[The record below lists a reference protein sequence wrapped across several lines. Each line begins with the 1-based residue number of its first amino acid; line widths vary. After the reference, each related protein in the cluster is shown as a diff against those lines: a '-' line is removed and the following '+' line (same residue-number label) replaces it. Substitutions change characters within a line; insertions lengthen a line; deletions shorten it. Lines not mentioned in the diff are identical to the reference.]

1 MKLGWSAARTGEALK
16 HSKHSK
22 QSNVIKYESKRW
34 IIVLLRYFCVALL
47 ADLAPEV
54 DSQE

>member
-1 MKLGWSAARTGEALK
+1 MKMKLGWSAARTGEALK
-16 HSKHSK
+16 HSKL
-22 QSNVIKYESKRW
+22 SNVIKYKSKRW